1 MSDAAPFA
9 DGRADW
15 LPCHLVEPSI
25 LRAGVPVE
33 PNRGGMIPA
42 PVPDLNRTLLD
53 NLALVLG
60 VMGIVIIGLVIVAI
74 VQSRRI
80 GRATSSSP
88 SLVSNSHGAS
98 IKQLLDSHLGKVIE
112 IGTKMEGLKNL
123 YETLEVRSRGSLQHV
138 GIVRFNPFEDT
149 GSDQSFAIA
158 LLDDRRDGIVLSSL
172 HGRGQTRVFAKP
184 VEGGES
190 THQLSDEEAQ
200 AIRIAVEGGRPAPSA
215 G

>member
-1 MSDAAPFA
+1 
-9 DGRADW
+9 
-15 LPCHLVEPSI
+15 
-25 LRAGVPVE
+25 
-33 PNRGGMIPA
+33 MIPA
-42 PVPDLNRTLLD
+42 PVPELNRTILD
-53 NLALVLG
+53 NLALVIG
-60 VMGIVIIGLVIVAI
+60 VMGIFIIGLVVLAM

-80 GRATSSSP
+80 RRAGDSYR
-88 SLVSNSHGAS
+88 SLVSDSQGGS
-98 IKQLLDSHLGKVIE
+98 LQQLLDSHLGKVIE
-112 IGTKMEGLKNL
+112 VGTKMEELNDL
-123 YETLEVRSRGSLQHV
+123 FETLEVRSRGSLQHV

-190 THQLSDEEAQ
+190 KHQLSDEEAQ
-200 AIRIAVEGGRPAPSA
+200 AIRIAVEGGRPAPSP